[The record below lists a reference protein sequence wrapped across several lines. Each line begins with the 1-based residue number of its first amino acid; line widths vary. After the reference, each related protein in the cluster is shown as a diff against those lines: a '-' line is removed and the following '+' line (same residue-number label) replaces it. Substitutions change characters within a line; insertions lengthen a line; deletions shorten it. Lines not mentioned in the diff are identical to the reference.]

1 MLLSQG
7 ISGLVFT
14 LRALV
19 LRRGEVSVL
28 GREARPLR
36 SLIAWT
42 ETVQRVVCKAHLR
55 KNRHLMR
62 AVIRRARVRVQLAQ
76 SPRPRSQRIFDVA
89 IAIRK
94 VLDRA
99 NLSQIQIRSLDWN
112 QSKSQVYLSAA
123 LLRGQSVASLP
134 R

>member
-55 KNRHLMR
+55 KNRHLR

-99 NLSQIQIRSLDWN
+99 NLNHLN
-112 QSKSQVYLSAA
+112 
-123 LLRGQSVASLP
+123 SVP
-134 R
+134 